1 MAFRT
6 SVPGEPAVSV
16 GRQIIICL
24 NLAGDNLSV
33 LDSAFTGTKQP

>member
-6 SVPGEPAVSV
+6 SVLGEPAVSV
-16 GRQIIICL
+16 CL

>member
-6 SVPGEPAVSV
+6 SVLGEPAVSV
-16 GRQIIICL
+16 CL
-24 NLAGDNLSV
+24 NLAGDNLLV